1 MTRLELLQQ
10 GAQENKSEV
19 VFKKVVNTEL
29 RKFNKEI
36 SDLEYEIEGKMEK
49 IQERLSNV
57 GEVTMAEVKIMF
69 AEIKKLIEEQ
79 ELIQDF
85 IEQFY
90 TEEEDKTVNF

>member
-36 SDLEYEIEGKMEK
+36 TDLEFEIEGKMEK
-49 IQERLSNV
+49 IEERLSNV
-57 GEVTMAEVKIMF
+57 GEVTMAEVKIMY
-69 AEIKKLIEEQ
+69 AEVRKLIEEQ

-85 IEQFY
+85 VDKFY
-90 TEEEDKTVNF
+90 TEEEDRTVNF